1 MKKATFITII
11 VLSIFTI
18 SLFGAA
24 KDTTPPTVSITNP
37 KDNAVVSGV
46 VTIKVDASDSSGI
59 AKVEFYVGDSKL
71 GEDSSKPYEYSW
83 DTKKIKD
90 GTYVLTAK
98 ATDSAGNKN
107 SASIKVVVNN
117 TKVETWQKTFG
128 EKYDDGANS
137 IQQTTDGGYIVAGWT
152 YSFDSGGHDA
162 YILKLNS
169 KGEVQWQKTFV
180 RENSDDEAK
189 SVRQTTDGGYIVAGR
204 TGDFESGDLYILKL
218 NSKGEA
224 EWEKTFGGEYS
235 DVANSIQQTTD
246 GGYTVAGWT
255 NSFGSGGED
264 LYILNLNSKGE
275 AEWEKTFG
283 GGDDDVANSIQQTT
297 NGGYIV
303 AGWTKSF
310 GSGEQ
315 DAFVLKLNSKGEAE
329 WQKTFGGKDD
339 DEANSIQQT
348 KDGGYIVAGWTKS
361 SGSGLEDVYV
371 LKLNSKGDLEWQKT
385 FGGKGDDEAKSIQQT
400 KDGGY
405 IVAGWTRSFGSGKED
420 IYILKLNSN
429 GEVEWQKTFGG
440 ENSDGANSIQQTT
453 DSGYIVAG
461 WTKSFGSGGD
471 ICLLKL
477 DSKGWVDTTPPEV
490 KIISPSDWVELSGTI
505 EINID
510 ATDNVELEK
519 VTLYI
524 DGKKVKEYSSGPYK
538 YSWGSNKATEGT
550 HTITVEAVDKSGNV
564 QTKSVTMIMDK
575 IKDISWQKT
584 FGGKDNDEANSIQQ
598 TTDGGY
604 IVAGE
609 TGSFGS
615 GLEDVYILKLN
626 SKGEVQWQKTFGG
639 EGSDEANSIQQ
650 TTDGGYIVAGWTES
664 FGFGGQDVY
673 ILKLNSNGELEWQ
686 KTFGGKYD
694 DGAESIQ
701 HTADGGYI
709 IAGWTKSFGSGLENV
724 YILKLNSKGQLEW
737 QKTFGRGDSDEAN
750 SIQQTTDGGYIVA
763 GWTKSSDSGE
773 GDVYILK
780 LNSKG
785 EVQWQKT
792 FGGKYDDDVANL
804 IQQTADGGYI
814 VAGWTKSFGSGWKDV
829 YILKLNSKGEKEWQ
843 KMFGG
848 EYDDEANSIQQTTD
862 GGYIVAGWTKSFGSG
877 EKDVYILKLNSK
889 GEVEWQKTF
898 GGKEDDE
905 ANSIQ
910 QATDGGY
917 IVTGWTSSFGSAGQ
931 GQDVYILKLNSK
943 GEIDTTPPEV
953 KIISPSNGVELG
965 GTIEINIDAKDN
977 YDLEKV
983 TLYIDGKKVKEY
995 TSGPYKYTWDS
1006 SKATEGAHTIAVEG
1020 IDLSGNVGRKSIATA
1035 IVDRIKDVSWQKT
1048 FGGED
1053 SDGANSVQQTTDGGY
1068 IVAGWTSSFGSGG
1081 QDVYILKLNSKGE
1094 VEWQKAFGGKD
1105 NDGANSIQQ
1114 TTDGGYIVAGYM
1126 AGAVYILKL
1135 NSKGEVEWQKMFGG
1149 EDSDDEAN
1157 LIQQTTDGGY
1167 IVAGWTKFFG
1177 SGWKDIYILKLN
1189 SKGEVEW
1196 QKTFGGWNDEA
1207 NSIQQTTDGGYIVA
1221 GWTESFGS
1229 GDDVYILKL
1238 NSKGEAEWQKTFG
1251 EINDDVANSIQQ
1263 TTDGG
1268 YIVAGRTG
1276 SFGSGGEDVYI
1287 LKLNS
1292 KGQLEWQKTFGGGDS
1307 DEANSIQQTTDGG
1320 YIVAGWTKSFHS
1332 GDEGV
1337 YKDVY
1342 ILKLDSEGEIQW
1354 QKTFGGKDDDEA
1366 NSIQQT
1372 TDGGYIVAGVTGS
1385 FGFGEQDAYIL
1396 KVDVKGWLDTIPPD
1410 VKIISPRDG
1419 VELGGTIDI
1428 NIDAKDNY
1436 ELEKV
1441 TLYIDGKKVKEYTT
1455 GPYKYTWDSSK
1466 ASEGAHTITVE
1477 AVDKSGNVETKSVTL
1492 IMDKT
1497 RDISW
1502 EKTFGGKGDD
1512 EANSIQQTT
1521 DGGYIVAGWTES
1533 FGSAWWKDIYILK
1546 LNSEGEVE
1554 WQKTFGGGDSDEAKS
1569 IQQTTDGGYI
1579 VVGRTGSFG
1588 SGGYD
1593 VYILKLNV
1601 KGEIEWQKT
1610 FGGKDY
1616 DEANSV
1622 QQTIDGGYIV
1632 AGWTKSFGSGG
1643 YDVYIL
1649 KLNSKG
1655 EVEWQKTFG
1664 GWNDDEAN
1672 SIQQTIDGG
1681 YIVAGWTKSFG
1692 SGGYDVYILKLNSK
1706 GEVEWQKTFGGW
1718 NDDEANSIQ
1727 QTIDGGY
1734 IVAGWTKSFGSRGQ
1748 DAYILK
1754 LNSKGEVEWQK
1765 TFGGKDDDE
1774 ANLIQQTTDGGYI
1787 VAGWTKSFGS
1797 GEKDVY
1803 ILKLNSKGEVEWQ
1816 KTFGGE
1822 YDDEAN
1828 SIQQTTD
1835 GGYIV
1840 AGWTESFG
1848 FGEQDAYILKV
1859 DVKGWLDTIPPDVKI
1874 ISPRD
1879 GVELGGTIDINID
1892 AKDNYDLEKVTLY
1905 IDGKKVKEYT
1915 TGPYKY
1921 TWDSSK
1927 ASEGAH
1933 TITVEAIDLSG
1944 NVGRKSIATA
1954 IIDRIKDVSWQKT
1967 FGGKNDDEANSIQQ
1981 TIDGGYIVAGYKGGD
1996 VYILKLN
2003 SKGEIEWEKTFGG
2016 NAYDGASSIQQ
2027 TTDDGYIVAGWTKSF
2042 GSGGYD
2048 VYILK
2053 LNSKGE
2059 AEWQKTFGGK
2069 GDDEA
2074 NSIQQTT
2081 DGGYIVAG
2089 WTKSFGSGL
2098 EDIYILKLN
2107 SKGEVEWQK
2116 TFGGWNDDAANSI
2129 QQTTDGGYIV
2139 AGVTGSFGFGEQDAY
2154 ILKLNLKG
2162 EAEWQKTFGGKGDD
2176 EAKSIQQT
2184 TDGGYVVAGWTK
2196 SFGSAWWKDVY
2207 ILKLNSKGEVEW
2219 QKTFGGEYDDEAN
2232 SIQQT
2237 TDGGYVVAGWTKSF
2251 GSGREDVYILKLN
2264 EEGDLG
2270 WQKTFGGWND
2280 DEANSIQQTTDGGYI
2295 VAGWTYSFGSGGADV
2310 YILKLDSKGW
2320 VDTIPP
2326 EVKIISPKDGVELG
2340 GTIEINID
2348 ATDNVELEKVT
2359 LYIDGKKIKEYT
2371 SGPYKYSWDSSKATE
2386 GAHTIIVEAEDRSGN
2401 VQTKSVT
2408 MIMDKTR
2415 DISWEKT
2422 FGGNGYDGASSIQ
2435 QTTDGGY
2442 IVAGWTESFGSGEDV
2457 YILKLDSNGEVEWQ
2471 KTFGGEDYDEANSIQ
2486 QTKDGGYIVAGWT
2499 KSFGS
2504 GGADAYILKFNS
2516 KGEIG
2521 WEKTFGGKGD
2531 DEANSIQQ
2539 TTDGGY
2545 IVAGWTGSFG
2555 SGGYDVYILKL
2566 NSKGEVEWQ
2575 KTFGGEDYDVANSIH
2590 QTTDGGYIVAGWT
2603 SSFGSGEADV
2613 YILKLNSKGEMEWQK
2628 TFGGKGDDEANSIQQ
2643 TTDGGYI
2650 VVGWTKS
2657 FGSGWKDVYI
2667 LKLNSKGE
2675 IEWQKTFGG
2684 KYDDE
2689 ANSIQQTTDGE
2700 YIVAGYKD
2708 GDVYILKL
2716 NSKGEMEWQK
2726 TFGGEYNDEAE
2737 WIHQTTDGGYIVA
2750 GWTYS
2755 FDSRKDFYILK
2766 LNSKGEIEE

>member
-11 VLSIFTI
+11 VLYIFTI

-46 VTIKVDASDSSGI
+46 VTIQVDASDSGGI

-83 DTKKIKD
+83 DTKKLKD
-90 GTYVLTAK
+90 GTYVVTIK
-98 ATDSAGNKN
+98 ATDGAGNKN

-224 EWEKTFGGEYS
+224 EWQETFGGEYS

-264 LYILNLNSKGE
+264 LYILKLNSKGE

-303 AGWTKSF
+303 AGGTKSS

-315 DAFVLKLNSKGEAE
+315 DTFVLKLNSKGEVE

-385 FGGKGDDEAKSIQQT
+385 FGGKGGDEAKSIQQT

-420 IYILKLNSN
+420 IYILKLNSK
-429 GEVEWQKTFGG
+429 GDLEWQKTFGG

-510 ATDNVELEK
+510 ATDNVELGK

-584 FGGKDNDEANSIQQ
+584 FGGKDDDEANLIQQ

-604 IVAGE
+604 IVAGWTE
-609 TGSFGS
+609 SFHS
-615 GLEDVYILKLN
+615 GDESVYKDVYILKLN

-673 ILKLNSNGELEWQ
+673 ILELNSNGELEWQ

-785 EVQWQKT
+785 EVEWQKT

-804 IQQTADGGYI
+804 IQQTTGGGYV

-829 YILKLNSKGEKEWQ
+829 CILKLNSKGEKEWQ

-877 EKDVYILKLNSK
+877 EEDVYILKLNSK
-889 GEVEWQKTF
+889 GEIEWQKTF
-898 GGKEDDE
+898 GGKNDDR
-905 ANSIQ
+905 ASSIQ
-910 QATDGGY
+910 QTTDGGY
-917 IVTGWTSSFGSAGQ
+917 IVAGVTGSFGSAE
-931 GQDVYILKLNSK
+931 QDVYILKLNSK

-995 TSGPYKYTWDS
+995 TSGPYKYSWDS
-1006 SKATEGAHTIAVEG
+1006 SKASEGAHTIAVEG

-1035 IVDRIKDVSWQKT
+1035 IVDRIKDVSWQKA

-1094 VEWQKAFGGKD
+1094 VEWQKTFGGKD
-1105 NDGANSIQQ
+1105 NDEAKSIQQ
-1114 TTDGGYIVAGYM
+1114 TADGGYIVAG
-1126 AGAVYILKL
+1126 GT
-1135 NSKGEVEWQKMFGG
+1135 S
-1149 EDSDDEAN
+1149 S
-1157 LIQQTTDGGY
+1157 
-1167 IVAGWTKFFG
+1167 FG
-1177 SGWKDIYILKLN
+1177 SGWQDVYILKLN

-1196 QKTFGGWNDEA
+1196 QKTFGGEEDDEA
-1207 NSIQQTTDGGYIVA
+1207 NSIQQTADGGYIVAGGTSSFGSGWQDVYILKLNSKGEVEWQKTFGGGDSDGANSVQQTTDGGYIVA

-1238 NSKGEAEWQKTFG
+1238 NSRGDLEWQKTFG
-1251 EINDDVANSIQQ
+1251 GKYSDEANSIQQ
-1263 TTDGG
+1263 TADGG
-1268 YIVAGRTG
+1268 YIVAGGTS
-1276 SFGSGGEDVYI
+1276 SFGSGGTDVCI

-1320 YIVAGWTKSFHS
+1320 YIVVGWTNSLGSGGYDVYILKLNSKGEAEWQKTSGGKDYDEANSIQQTTDGGYIVVGWTKSFGSGGDICLLKLDSKGEVDTTPPEVKIVSPSDGIELGGTIEINIEATDNVELEKVTLYIDGKKIKEYTSGPYKYSWDSSKVTEGAHTIIVEAEDRSGNVETKSVTLIMDKIKDVSWERTFGGGGYDEASSIQQTTDGGYIVAGWTKSF
-1332 GDEGV
+1332 GPGLEN
-1337 YKDVY
+1337 VY
-1342 ILKLDSEGEIQW
+1342 ILKLNSKGEVEW

-1372 TDGGYIVAGVTGS
+1372 KDGGYIVAGWTKS
-1385 FGFGEQDAYIL
+1385 FGSGGLDAFVL
-1396 KVDVKGWLDTIPPD
+1396 KLDSKG
-1410 VKIISPRDG
+1410 
-1419 VELGGTIDI
+1419 
-1428 NIDAKDNY
+1428 
-1436 ELEKV
+1436 ELE
-1441 TLYIDGKKVKEYTT
+1441 
-1455 GPYKYTWDSSK
+1455 WQ
-1466 ASEGAHTITVE
+1466 
-1477 AVDKSGNVETKSVTL
+1477 
-1492 IMDKT
+1492 
-1497 RDISW
+1497 
-1502 EKTFGGKGDD
+1502 KTFGGGDSD
-1512 EANSIQQTT
+1512 EVNSIQQTT
-1521 DGGYIVAGWTES
+1521 DGGYIVAGWT
-1533 FGSAWWKDIYILK
+1533 Y
-1546 LNSEGEVE
+1546 
-1554 WQKTFGGGDSDEAKS
+1554 
-1569 IQQTTDGGYI
+1569 
-1579 VVGRTGSFG
+1579 SFG
-1588 SGGYD
+1588 SG
-1593 VYILKLNV
+1593 
-1601 KGEIEWQKT
+1601 WQ
-1610 FGGKDY
+1610 
-1616 DEANSV
+1616 
-1622 QQTIDGGYIV
+1622 
-1632 AGWTKSFGSGG
+1632 
-1643 YDVYIL
+1643 DVYIL

-1672 SIQQTIDGG
+1672 SIQQTI
-1681 YIVAGWTKSFG
+1681 
-1692 SGGYDVYILKLNSK
+1692 
-1706 GEVEWQKTFGGW
+1706 
-1718 NDDEANSIQ
+1718 
-1727 QTIDGGY
+1727 
-1734 IVAGWTKSFGSRGQ
+1734 
-1748 DAYILK
+1748 
-1754 LNSKGEVEWQK
+1754 
-1765 TFGGKDDDE
+1765 
-1774 ANLIQQTTDGGYI
+1774 
-1787 VAGWTKSFGS
+1787 
-1797 GEKDVY
+1797 
-1803 ILKLNSKGEVEWQ
+1803 
-1816 KTFGGE
+1816 
-1822 YDDEAN
+1822 
-1828 SIQQTTD
+1828 
-1835 GGYIV
+1835 
-1840 AGWTESFG
+1840 
-1848 FGEQDAYILKV
+1848 
-1859 DVKGWLDTIPPDVKI
+1859 
-1874 ISPRD
+1874 
-1879 GVELGGTIDINID
+1879 
-1892 AKDNYDLEKVTLY
+1892 
-1905 IDGKKVKEYT
+1905 
-1915 TGPYKY
+1915 
-1921 TWDSSK
+1921 
-1927 ASEGAH
+1927 
-1933 TITVEAIDLSG
+1933 
-1944 NVGRKSIATA
+1944 
-1954 IIDRIKDVSWQKT
+1954 
-1967 FGGKNDDEANSIQQ
+1967 
-1981 TIDGGYIVAGYKGGD
+1981 
-1996 VYILKLN
+1996 
-2003 SKGEIEWEKTFGG
+2003 
-2016 NAYDGASSIQQ
+2016 
-2027 TTDDGYIVAGWTKSF
+2027 
-2042 GSGGYD
+2042 
-2048 VYILK
+2048 
-2053 LNSKGE
+2053 
-2059 AEWQKTFGGK
+2059 
-2069 GDDEA
+2069 
-2074 NSIQQTT
+2074 
-2081 DGGYIVAG
+2081 
-2089 WTKSFGSGL
+2089 
-2098 EDIYILKLN
+2098 
-2107 SKGEVEWQK
+2107 
-2116 TFGGWNDDAANSI
+2116 
-2129 QQTTDGGYIV
+2129 DGGYIV

-2184 TDGGYVVAGWTK
+2184 KDGGYIVAGWTK

-2219 QKTFGGEYDDEAN
+2219 QKTFGGEYDDLAN

-2237 TDGGYVVAGWTKSF
+2237 TDGGYIV
-2251 GSGREDVYILKLN
+2251 SGYNSGNVYILKLN
-2264 EEGDLG
+2264 AKGDLEWG
-2270 WQKTFGGWND
+2270 KTFDSGYM
-2280 DEANSIQQTTDGGYI
+2280 ANSIQQTTDGGYI
-2295 VAGWTYSFGSGGADV
+2295 VAGYKGGGI
-2310 YILKLDSKGW
+2310 YILKLDSKG
-2320 VDTIPP
+2320 
-2326 EVKIISPKDGVELG
+2326 
-2340 GTIEINID
+2340 
-2348 ATDNVELEKVT
+2348 
-2359 LYIDGKKIKEYT
+2359 
-2371 SGPYKYSWDSSKATE
+2371 
-2386 GAHTIIVEAEDRSGN
+2386 
-2401 VQTKSVT
+2401 
-2408 MIMDKTR
+2408 
-2415 DISWEKT
+2415 
-2422 FGGNGYDGASSIQ
+2422 
-2435 QTTDGGY
+2435 
-2442 IVAGWTESFGSGEDV
+2442 
-2457 YILKLDSNGEVEWQ
+2457 EVE
-2471 KTFGGEDYDEANSIQ
+2471 E
-2486 QTKDGGYIVAGWT
+2486 
-2499 KSFGS
+2499 
-2504 GGADAYILKFNS
+2504 
-2516 KGEIG
+2516 
-2521 WEKTFGGKGD
+2521 
-2531 DEANSIQQ
+2531 
-2539 TTDGGY
+2539 
-2545 IVAGWTGSFG
+2545 
-2555 SGGYDVYILKL
+2555 
-2566 NSKGEVEWQ
+2566 
-2575 KTFGGEDYDVANSIH
+2575 
-2590 QTTDGGYIVAGWT
+2590 
-2603 SSFGSGEADV
+2603 
-2613 YILKLNSKGEMEWQK
+2613 
-2628 TFGGKGDDEANSIQQ
+2628 
-2643 TTDGGYI
+2643 
-2650 VVGWTKS
+2650 
-2657 FGSGWKDVYI
+2657 
-2667 LKLNSKGE
+2667 
-2675 IEWQKTFGG
+2675 
-2684 KYDDE
+2684 
-2689 ANSIQQTTDGE
+2689 
-2700 YIVAGYKD
+2700 
-2708 GDVYILKL
+2708 
-2716 NSKGEMEWQK
+2716 
-2726 TFGGEYNDEAE
+2726 
-2737 WIHQTTDGGYIVA
+2737 
-2750 GWTYS
+2750 
-2755 FDSRKDFYILK
+2755 
-2766 LNSKGEIEE
+2766 

>member
-1 MKKATFITII
+1 MALFINNFVIINVIDDPFWGRDGKMKKATFITII

-1006 SKATEGAHTIAVEG
+1006 SKATEGAHTITAEA

-1035 IVDRIKDVSWQKT
+1035 IVDRIKDVTWQKT
-1048 FGGED
+1048 FGGEG
-1053 SDGANSVQQTTDGGY
+1053 SDEA
-1068 IVAGWTSSFGSGG
+1068 
-1081 QDVYILKLNSKGE
+1081 K
-1094 VEWQKAFGGKD
+1094 
-1105 NDGANSIQQ
+1105 SIQQ
-1114 TTDGGYIVAGYM
+1114 TTDGGYIVAGSTY
-1126 AGAVYILKL
+1126 
-1135 NSKGEVEWQKMFGG
+1135 
-1149 EDSDDEAN
+1149 
-1157 LIQQTTDGGY
+1157 
-1167 IVAGWTKFFG
+1167 
-1177 SGWKDIYILKLN
+1177 
-1189 SKGEVEW
+1189 
-1196 QKTFGGWNDEA
+1196 
-1207 NSIQQTTDGGYIVA
+1207 
-1221 GWTESFGS
+1221 SFG
-1229 GDDVYILKL
+1229 
-1238 NSKGEAEWQKTFG
+1238 
-1251 EINDDVANSIQQ
+1251 
-1263 TTDGG
+1263 
-1268 YIVAGRTG
+1268 AGK
-1276 SFGSGGEDVYI
+1276 EDVYI
-1287 LKLNS
+1287 LKLNA
-1292 KGQLEWQKTFGGGDS
+1292 KGEV
-1307 DEANSIQQTTDGG
+1307 E
-1320 YIVAGWTKSFHS
+1320 
-1332 GDEGV
+1332 
-1337 YKDVY
+1337 
-1342 ILKLDSEGEIQW
+1342 W

-1372 TDGGYIVAGVTGS
+1372 A
-1385 FGFGEQDAYIL
+1385 
-1396 KVDVKGWLDTIPPD
+1396 
-1410 VKIISPRDG
+1410 
-1419 VELGGTIDI
+1419 
-1428 NIDAKDNY
+1428 
-1436 ELEKV
+1436 
-1441 TLYIDGKKVKEYTT
+1441 
-1455 GPYKYTWDSSK
+1455 
-1466 ASEGAHTITVE
+1466 
-1477 AVDKSGNVETKSVTL
+1477 
-1492 IMDKT
+1492 
-1497 RDISW
+1497 
-1502 EKTFGGKGDD
+1502 
-1512 EANSIQQTT
+1512 
-1521 DGGYIVAGWTES
+1521 DGGYIVAGWT
-1533 FGSAWWKDIYILK
+1533 A
-1546 LNSEGEVE
+1546 
-1554 WQKTFGGGDSDEAKS
+1554 S
-1569 IQQTTDGGYI
+1569 I
-1579 VVGRTGSFG
+1579 G
-1588 SGGYD
+1588 SGG
-1593 VYILKLNV
+1593 
-1601 KGEIEWQKT
+1601 
-1610 FGGKDY
+1610 
-1616 DEANSV
+1616 
-1622 QQTIDGGYIV
+1622 
-1632 AGWTKSFGSGG
+1632 
-1643 YDVYIL
+1643 
-1649 KLNSKG
+1649 
-1655 EVEWQKTFG
+1655 
-1664 GWNDDEAN
+1664 
-1672 SIQQTIDGG
+1672 
-1681 YIVAGWTKSFG
+1681 
-1692 SGGYDVYILKLNSK
+1692 
-1706 GEVEWQKTFGGW
+1706 
-1718 NDDEANSIQ
+1718 
-1727 QTIDGGY
+1727 
-1734 IVAGWTKSFGSRGQ
+1734 
-1748 DAYILK
+1748 
-1754 LNSKGEVEWQK
+1754 
-1765 TFGGKDDDE
+1765 
-1774 ANLIQQTTDGGYI
+1774 
-1787 VAGWTKSFGS
+1787 
-1797 GEKDVY
+1797 KDVY

-1822 YDDEAN
+1822 EDDEAN
-1828 SIQQTTD
+1828 SIQQTADGGYIVAGGTYSFGSGWQDVYILKLNSKGEVEWQKTFGGGDSDGANSVQQTTD

-1848 FGEQDAYILKV
+1848 
-1859 DVKGWLDTIPPDVKI
+1859 
-1874 ISPRD
+1874 S
-1879 GVELGGTIDINID
+1879 GVYYE
-1892 AKDNYDLEKVTLY
+1892 
-1905 IDGKKVKEYT
+1905 
-1915 TGPYKY
+1915 
-1921 TWDSSK
+1921 
-1927 ASEGAH
+1927 
-1933 TITVEAIDLSG
+1933 
-1944 NVGRKSIATA
+1944 
-1954 IIDRIKDVSWQKT
+1954 
-1967 FGGKNDDEANSIQQ
+1967 
-1981 TIDGGYIVAGYKGGD
+1981 
-1996 VYILKLN
+1996 
-2003 SKGEIEWEKTFGG
+2003 
-2016 NAYDGASSIQQ
+2016 
-2027 TTDDGYIVAGWTKSF
+2027 
-2042 GSGGYD
+2042 D

-2069 GDDEA
+2069 DDDVANSVQQTIDGGYIVAGWTYTSDSEDAYVLKLNSKGGVEWQKMFGGEDSDDEA
-2074 NSIQQTT
+2074 NSIQQTK

-2089 WTKSFGSGL
+2089 WTNSLGSGGA
-2098 EDIYILKLN
+2098 DAYVLKLN
-2107 SKGEVEWQK
+2107 S
-2116 TFGGWNDDAANSI
+2116 
-2129 QQTTDGGYIV
+2129 
-2139 AGVTGSFGFGEQDAY
+2139 
-2154 ILKLNLKG
+2154 KG
-2162 EAEWQKTFGGKGDD
+2162 EAEWQKTFGGKDD
-2176 EAKSIQQT
+2176 
-2184 TDGGYVVAGWTK
+2184 
-2196 SFGSAWWKDVY
+2196 DV
-2207 ILKLNSKGEVEW
+2207 
-2219 QKTFGGEYDDEAN
+2219 AN
-2232 SIQQT
+2232 S
-2237 TDGGYVVAGWTKSF
+2237 V
-2251 GSGREDVYILKLN
+2251 
-2264 EEGDLG
+2264 
-2270 WQKTFGGWND
+2270 
-2280 DEANSIQQTTDGGYI
+2280 QQTTDGGYI
-2295 VAGWTYSFGSGGADV
+2295 VVGWTSSFGSGGADV